1 LHCNAGLEDCV
12 VGSNHSPGET
22 HHGASRRLSQRD
34 HLLSV
39 GLAIATLV
47 ASGLTTSAQAQLPPI
62 QVPAE
67 IIHNWGW
74 FLVFGLGLVVLGVVA
89 IVRSVAATVVS
100 MLFFGWLLLIAAGIE
115 VAQTIMVGQWA
126 GVFQHLVAAV
136 LFGVVGF
143 LIIWRPVV
151 SAEVL
156 TLLMGA
162 FFLATGLFQIV
173 APAVI
178 SLPDWGWHV
187 LNGIITLLLGFLVL
201 AQWPLTGLWVIGM
214 FVGVEL
220 LFYGVAWV
228 ALALHLRAM

>member
-1 LHCNAGLEDCV
+1 
-12 VGSNHSPGET
+12 
-22 HHGASRRLSQRD
+22 
-34 HLLSV
+34 
-39 GLAIATLV
+39 
-47 ASGLTTSAQAQLPPI
+47 
-62 QVPAE
+62 
-67 IIHNWGW
+67 
-74 FLVFGLGLVVLGVVA
+74 
-89 IVRSVAATVVS
+89 
-100 MLFFGWLLLIAAGIE
+100 
-115 VAQTIMVGQWA
+115 
-126 GVFQHLVAAV
+126 VAAV
-136 LFGVVGF
+136 LFGVVGL

-151 SAEVL
+151 TAEVL

-187 LNGIITLLLGFLVL
+187 LNGIITLLLGFFVL
-201 AQWPLTGLWVIGM
+201 AQWPVTGLWVIGL

>member
-1 LHCNAGLEDCV
+1 V
-12 VGSNHSPGET
+12 RSKHSPGEAY
-22 HHGASRRLSQRD
+22 HGASRSGLRQCHLWLSAA
-34 HLLSV
+34 LV
-39 GLAIATLV
+39 V
-47 ASGLTTSAQAQLPPI
+47 ASGLTASAQAQQPAM

-74 FLVFGLGLVVLGVVA
+74 FLLFGLGLVALGVVA
-89 IVRSVAATVVS
+89 ILRSVAATVIS
-100 MLFFGWLLLIAAGIE
+100 MLFFGWLLLIAAAIE

-143 LIIWRPVV
+143 LMVWRPVV

-173 APAVI
+173 APAVL

-187 LNGIITLLLGFLVL
+187 LNGIITLLLSFFVL
-201 AQWPLTGLWVIGM
+201 AQWPATGLWVIGL